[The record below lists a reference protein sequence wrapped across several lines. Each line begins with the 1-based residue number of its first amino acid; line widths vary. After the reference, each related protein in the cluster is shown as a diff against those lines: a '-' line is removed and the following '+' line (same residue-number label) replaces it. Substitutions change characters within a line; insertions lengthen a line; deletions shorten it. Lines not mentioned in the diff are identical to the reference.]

1 VAPPALGPRIAAAIR
16 GTTWMAAP
24 LMAEIASRWIQ
35 DGTAETI
42 LARKRKEAAARYR
55 IAKKALDGFAVQAHP
70 EAYHLWLSLPKPWRA
85 ESYVEAAR
93 RAGVAVTSASAFAVG
108 RTASPEAVRLC
119 LGARDHDEL
128 LRAVSRLAALL
139 AGSPEAP
146 VASGP

>member
-1 VAPPALGPRIAAAIR
+1 
-16 GTTWMAAP
+16 
-24 LMAEIASRWIQ
+24 MAEIASRWIQ

-42 LARKRKEAAARYR
+42 LARKRKERRPATGSRRRRWTGSRSGASR
-55 IAKKALDGFAVQAHP
+55 GVSP
-70 EAYHLWLSLPKPWRA
+70 WLSLPKPWRA

-108 RTASPEAVRLC
+108 GRRRRKQCACAWAARAIRTSS
-119 LGARDHDEL
+119 
-128 LRAVSRLAALL
+128 RAVARLAALL